1 MFTRAFSKSVLAV
14 EGSLQRTG
22 GRFGAGG
29 RASVSGVTATLFGA
43 TGFLGRYFASALGK
57 IGSQLVIPY
66 RTTENGVQ
74 HFKVMGDLGQIVLV
88 YAEVGDDYDT
98 VKDLVA
104 NSNVVINCIG
114 RDKETWKYSF
124 DDVNVKMP
132 EMIAR
137 AAKEVGAERLY
148 HMSCLGAA
156 PDSASKKFR
165 TKFEGERA
173 VLSEFPDAT
182 IFRMAPVVG
191 VEDRFLNSFAYLSK
205 RSFYM
210 PLYDGGES
218 LMQPVWVK
226 DVQSAFMKTML
237 DNECK
242 GKTYELAGPDVYSVK
257 DLVTLVEKIMRE
269 PSGGLFVPSAVG
281 KLMDKPR
288 EFLQERIP
296 FPIPIHPMFT
306 ADYIDELQT
315 DVIRKDPT
323 ALGFEDLGIAPKP
336 INQGVPIDHV
346 RYWRSGG
353 YDFGT
358 QFDPEETDLKKL
370 EKGA

>member
-29 RASVSGVTATLFGA
+29 RASVSGVTATIFGA

-148 HMSCLGAA
+148 HPNGA
-156 PDSASKKFR
+156 R
-165 TKFEGERA
+165 
-173 VLSEFPDAT
+173 
-182 IFRMAPVVG
+182 
-191 VEDRFLNSFAYLSK
+191 
-205 RSFYM
+205 
-210 PLYDGGES
+210 
-218 LMQPVWVK
+218 Q
-226 DVQSAFMKTML
+226 
-237 DNECK
+237 
-242 GKTYELAGPDVYSVK
+242 
-257 DLVTLVEKIMRE
+257 
-269 PSGGLFVPSAVG
+269 
-281 KLMDKPR
+281 
-288 EFLQERIP
+288 
-296 FPIPIHPMFT
+296 
-306 ADYIDELQT
+306 
-315 DVIRKDPT
+315 
-323 ALGFEDLGIAPKP
+323 
-336 INQGVPIDHV
+336 
-346 RYWRSGG
+346 
-353 YDFGT
+353 
-358 QFDPEETDLKKL
+358 
-370 EKGA
+370 